1 MAYLCAFIAA
11 ASLRIAGIE
20 FSSLGVAVVVRFN
33 APTNM
38 AGMIGIDDCSKVLA
52 QTDLF
57 GDGAYCVW
65 SSADVLNIWLGS
77 HARVEI
83 GDLIQLKSDVITYV
97 YPQSTTDRSSN
108 ARFIHSW
115 PY

>member
-1 MAYLCAFIAA
+1 M
-11 ASLRIAGIE
+11 
-20 FSSLGVAVVVRFN
+20 VVRFN

-77 HARVEI
+77 YARVEI
-83 GDLIQLKSDVITYV
+83 GDPIHLKPDVITYV
-97 YPQSTTDRSSN
+97 YPPTHHQPEQQC
-108 ARFIHSW
+108 AVY
-115 PY
+115 PKLAVLM